1 MMMLVLLFSGSVPA
15 QEPLEF
21 ENQRQADR
29 FNALTSELRCLV
41 CQNQTLADSDAA
53 LAQDLRREV
62 YEMIQEG
69 KSDQEI
75 KTFLV
80 ERYGEFVLYRP
91 PLDENTLLLWFMP
104 LLLLVA
110 GGAVLFFLI
119 KRQQSARAGIEH
131 AGGRDAGERDAGE
144 QDAGEQDAG
153 EQDAG
158 EQGAGR

>member
-1 MMMLVLLFSGSVPA
+1 MMMFVLLFSDSGHA
-15 QEPLEF
+15 QDPLEF
-21 ENQRQADR
+21 DNPQQADR

-62 YEMIQEG
+62 YDMIQEG

-80 ERYGEFVLYRP
+80 ERYGDFVLYRP
-91 PLDENTLLLWFMP
+91 PLGENTLLLWFMP

-119 KRQQSARAGIEH
+119 KRQQSARAGIEN
-131 AGGRDAGERDAGE
+131 AGE
-144 QDAGEQDAG
+144 QDAGE
-153 EQDAG
+153 E
-158 EQGAGR
+158 GAGS